1 MVAGVGP
8 NGGGGGGEYPGRFT
22 GFVAVTCIL
31 GAMGGLIFGY
41 DIGISGGVT
50 SMAPFLKKFFPGV
63 YHREINDRSHSQY
76 CKFDDFTLTAFTS
89 SLYVAAFFASL
100 VASTVTKKFGRK
112 WSMFLGGLIFLSGAL
127 LNMFASHVSMLI
139 VGRILL
145 GIGVGF
151 SVQSVPLYVSEMAP
165 HKYRGSL
172 NIVFQLSITVG
183 IFAANLVNYF
193 TPRLTVVDGWR
204 VSLGGAC
211 VPALIIMVSSFF
223 LPNTPNSM
231 LEQGKPK
238 EAREMLR
245 RIRGVSDQE
254 VEAEFRG
261 IDEASAAARAVE
273 HPWRNILLRR
283 NRPYLVM
290 SLLIPSFQQLTGINV
305 VMFYAPVLFQSIGF
319 KSDAALLSAVI
330 TGTVNVLA
338 TFVSI
343 YGVDRWGR
351 RFLFLEGGVQMI
363 GSQVAIA
370 ALIGWK
376 FGVTGD
382 VTVLPAWYAWLV
394 VGLICFYVAGYAW
407 SWGPLGFVVPSEI
420 FPLEIRSAGQSI
432 NVSMNMFF
440 TFLIAQL
447 FLTMLCH
454 MKFGLFLF
462 FACFLV
468 GMSVFIYFFLPET
481 KGVPIESVARVFR
494 DHWYWRR
501 FMVADDDDH
510 KGGPGGKK
518 FHSTAV

>member
-211 VPALIIMVSSFF
+211 VPALIIM
-223 LPNTPNSM
+223 
-231 LEQGKPK
+231 
-238 EAREMLR
+238 
-245 RIRGVSDQE
+245 
-254 VEAEFRG
+254 
-261 IDEASAAARAVE
+261 
-273 HPWRNILLRR
+273 
-283 NRPYLVM
+283 
-290 SLLIPSFQQLTGINV
+290 QLTGINV

>member
-151 SVQSVPLYVSEMAP
+151 SV
-165 HKYRGSL
+165 
-172 NIVFQLSITVG
+172 
-183 IFAANLVNYF
+183 
-193 TPRLTVVDGWR
+193 
-204 VSLGGAC
+204 
-211 VPALIIMVSSFF
+211 
-223 LPNTPNSM
+223 
-231 LEQGKPK
+231 
-238 EAREMLR
+238 
-245 RIRGVSDQE
+245 
-254 VEAEFRG
+254 
-261 IDEASAAARAVE
+261 
-273 HPWRNILLRR
+273 
-283 NRPYLVM
+283 
-290 SLLIPSFQQLTGINV
+290 
-305 VMFYAPVLFQSIGF
+305 
-319 KSDAALLSAVI
+319 
-330 TGTVNVLA
+330 
-338 TFVSI
+338 
-343 YGVDRWGR
+343 
-351 RFLFLEGGVQMI
+351 
-363 GSQVAIA
+363 QVAIA

>member
-1 MVAGVGP
+1 
-8 NGGGGGGEYPGRFT
+8 
-22 GFVAVTCIL
+22 
-31 GAMGGLIFGY
+31 
-41 DIGISGGVT
+41 
-50 SMAPFLKKFFPGV
+50 
-63 YHREINDRSHSQY
+63 
-76 CKFDDFTLTAFTS
+76 
-89 SLYVAAFFASL
+89 
-100 VASTVTKKFGRK
+100 
-112 WSMFLGGLIFLSGAL
+112 
-127 LNMFASHVSMLI
+127 
-139 VGRILL
+139 
-145 GIGVGF
+145 
-151 SVQSVPLYVSEMAP
+151 MAP

-283 NRPYLVM
+283 
-290 SLLIPSFQQLTGINV
+290 
-305 VMFYAPVLFQSIGF
+305 SIGF

>member
-41 DIGISGGVT
+41 DIGISDVINSHLLVANGNFIDSVGGVT

-330 TGTVNVLA
+330 TGT
-338 TFVSI
+338 
-343 YGVDRWGR
+343 
-351 RFLFLEGGVQMI
+351 
-363 GSQVAIA
+363 
-370 ALIGWK
+370 
-376 FGVTGD
+376 
-382 VTVLPAWYAWLV
+382 
-394 VGLICFYVAGYAW
+394 
-407 SWGPLGFVVPSEI
+407 
-420 FPLEIRSAGQSI
+420 
-432 NVSMNMFF
+432 
-440 TFLIAQL
+440 L